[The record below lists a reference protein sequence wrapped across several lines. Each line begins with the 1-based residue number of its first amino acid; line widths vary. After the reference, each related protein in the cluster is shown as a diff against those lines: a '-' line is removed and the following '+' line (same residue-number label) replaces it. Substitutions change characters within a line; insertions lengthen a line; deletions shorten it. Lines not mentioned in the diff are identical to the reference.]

1 MHPPYPDADPA
12 SLSHAAAQAAIASS
26 EATVPDVDIVV
37 IGAGPVGLALAG
49 ALARHSATAGLSV
62 TLIDSRTRDAA
73 DRDPRVLALSHGSHA
88 LLAPLGWPEQATP
101 IETIHVSQRGYL
113 GRALIRHDAH
123 RLPALGYVVRYGAI
137 AGALREGVLRLARRA
152 AHAGHPSGGTLT
164 FYEQCSAAVSGQ
176 DAEGVSLTLADTAR
190 GGSTPPAD
198 TAFPSTLRARLVI
211 HAEGAR
217 ATTTPSAHAPERT
230 RDYAQTAI
238 VGTVRTRAPQPRVA
252 WERFTDEGPLA
263 LLPLAE
269 SGVLHE
275 PPPVDDKAHGNA
287 ASKRSAAVP
296 ADYALVWCQSPTQA
310 AARMAMDDDAFLAE
324 LHRAFGDRVG
334 DFIRIDGRATFDLAL
349 RASGA
354 LVDGRIGTI
363 GNAAQTLHPVAG
375 QGLNLGVRD
384 AQALAIAIGR
394 HGTTPIAL
402 QTYAASRQWDR
413 RLTIGL
419 TDALARGFT
428 HPFPPLAHLRGIAL
442 ATLDC
447 LPGAK
452 TWLARQMMF
461 GQRR

>member
-1 MHPPYPDADPA
+1 MNSQHPDADPA
-12 SLSHAAAQAAIASS
+12 SLPHTAASPSPASRGTAAA
-26 EATVPDVDIVV
+26 VDIVI

-73 DRDPRVLALSHGSHA
+73 DRDPRVLALSHGSQA
-88 LLAPLGWPEQATP
+88 LLAPLGWPEQTTP

-113 GRALIRHDAH
+113 GRALIRHHEH

-137 AGALREGVLRLARRA
+137 AGALRDGVLRLAHRPGRA
-152 AHAGHPSGGTLT
+152 ASGGVVT
-164 FYEQCSAAVSGQ
+164 FYEQCTATVDGQ
-176 DAEGVSLTLADTAR
+176 DADSVSLTLASTAN
-190 GGSTPPAD
+190 GTAAISDP
-198 TAFPSTLRARLVI
+198 AFPATLQARLVI

-217 ATTTPSAHAPERT
+217 TTNAHPSNTPDWT

-238 VGTVRTRAPQPRVA
+238 VGTVRTRAPQPRTA

-269 SGVLHE
+269 SGVLHTAR
-275 PPPVDDKAHGNA
+275 PGNTSAPTGDVAPGNA
-287 ASKRSAAVP
+287 AWASAP
-296 ADYALVWCQSPTQA
+296 ADYALVWCQSPAQA
-310 AARMAMDDDAFLAE
+310 AARMALDDAAFLAE

-334 DFIRIDGRATFDLAL
+334 EFVRIDGRATFDLSL

-354 LVDGRIGTI
+354 LADGRIGTI

-394 HGTTPIAL
+394 QGTTPAAL
-402 QTYAASRQWDR
+402 QTYATSRQWDR

-442 ATLDC
+442 ATLDG
-447 LPGAK
+447 LPGVK